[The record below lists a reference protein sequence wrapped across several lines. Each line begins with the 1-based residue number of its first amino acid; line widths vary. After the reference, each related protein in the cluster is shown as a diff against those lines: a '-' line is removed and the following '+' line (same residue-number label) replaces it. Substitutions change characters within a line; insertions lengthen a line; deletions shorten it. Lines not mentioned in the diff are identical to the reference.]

1 MQHNQ
6 ACSKA
11 QFEQELNAFFG
22 NDAAKI
28 NEWLDT
34 PIPRLSGQYPRSMLA
49 ANAKRAELFQV
60 LQEMKFGD
68 MA

>member
-11 QFEQELNAFFG
+11 QLEEEVNAFFG

-34 PIPRLSGQYPRSMLA
+34 PIPRLDGQSPRSMLA
-49 ANAKRAELFQV
+49 TDDKCAELFQV

-68 MA
+68 MD

>member
-11 QFEQELNAFFG
+11 QLEQELNAFFG

-34 PIPRLSGQYPRSMLA
+34 PISRLDGQNPRSMLA
-49 ANAKRAELFQV
+49 TDGKRAELFQV
-60 LQEMKFGD
+60 LEEMKFGD
-68 MA
+68 LV